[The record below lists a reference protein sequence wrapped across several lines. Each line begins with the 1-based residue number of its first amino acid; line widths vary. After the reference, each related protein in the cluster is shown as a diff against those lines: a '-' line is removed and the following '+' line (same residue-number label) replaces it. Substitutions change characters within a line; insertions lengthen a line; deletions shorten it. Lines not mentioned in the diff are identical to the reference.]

1 MNVPNA
7 CAGMAVNPGDLML
20 CDADGV
26 IAVPVDQL
34 DALLPLV
41 LAHADKEDGIRTTN
55 RAGTA
60 DPERFNALLRKKGC
74 PV

>member
-1 MNVPNA
+1 
-7 CAGMAVNPGDLML
+7 MAVNAGDLML
-20 CDADGV
+20 GDADGV

-41 LAHADKEDGIRTTN
+41 LAHATKEEGIRAAN
-55 RAGTA
+55 RAGSA